1 MQSRVVLPGS
11 RISQRDKLFY
21 TVATGFAQYKPFT
34 FVVWCRGEPKTWY
47 GVPGSKAEMLEDV
60 MKQNAPEL
68 FEQSP
73 DLLHQLTTTLNPNTL
88 MNAGVP
94 VRLYNVTC
102 SVFSTDNNDNV

>member
-1 MQSRVVLPGS
+1 MS
-11 RISQRDKLFY
+11 LF
-21 TVATGFAQYKPFT
+21 
-34 FVVWCRGEPKTWY
+34 RGEPKTWY

-60 MKQNAPEL
+60 MKRTAPEL

-94 VRLYNVTC
+94 VRLLCDCFSFSSKMMTANSRAANFRHLLIDYLLK
-102 SVFSTDNNDNV
+102 FSTA

>member
-1 MQSRVVLPGS
+1 MLV
-11 RISQRDKLFY
+11 F
-21 TVATGFAQYKPFT
+21 
-34 FVVWCRGEPKTWY
+34 RGEPKTWY

-60 MKQNAPEL
+60 MKRTAPEL

-94 VRLYNVTC
+94 VCLLSDRLFFPVP
-102 SVFSTDNNDNV
+102 TDSQLIAEPQIFTIS

>member
-1 MQSRVVLPGS
+1 L
-11 RISQRDKLFY
+11 
-21 TVATGFAQYKPFT
+21 TGAVGWWF
-34 FVVWCRGEPKTWY
+34 RGEPKTWY

-60 MKQNAPEL
+60 MKQAAPEL

-94 VRLYNVTC
+94 VSKRSVVTGND
-102 SVFSTDNNDNV
+102 FSIYGHCVVTS